1 MNNSIN
7 AGNEPTL
14 NEIQML
20 KNEYVKNGGKD
31 PKFLNEINY
40 LERQYLIK

>member
-1 MNNSIN
+1 M
-7 AGNEPTL
+7 L

-20 KNEYVKNGGKD
+20 KNEYMKNGGKD

-40 LERQYLIK
+40 LER